1 MALEMNQPVQL
12 VLQRRVVRSRVI
24 RTMKQEVYIDALRD
38 EEMELTPLI
47 GDKIAVRWAEDDVLY
62 QQIGR
67 VSEVLDP
74 IPIIVVHLEGPPRV
88 VEFRQATRVRV
99 GLPLEYGLLR
109 PDSEMLVTTTMDIS
123 STGLRF
129 PAAVKLWM
137 GLELRLRVRV
147 EQRILEVT
155 GKVVR
160 VAPKARELRGR
171 QSWETAVQFTKI
183 APGDRKLL
191 EQYVRR
197 QQSRLQIG
205 RS

>member
-24 RTMKQEVYIDALRD
+24 RTMKHEVYIDALRD

-74 IPIIVVHLEGPPRV
+74 IPIIVVRLEGPPRV

-183 APGDRKLL
+183 TPGDRKLL
-191 EQYVRR
+191 EQFVRR

>member
-1 MALEMNQPVQL
+1 VALEMNQPVQL
-12 VLQRRVVRSRVI
+12 VLPRRVVRSRVI
-24 RTMKQEVYIDALRD
+24 RTMKHEVYIDALRD

-47 GDKIAVRWAEDDVLY
+47 GDKVAVRWAEDDVLY
-62 QQIGR
+62 QQTGR
-67 VSEVLDP
+67 VSEILDP
-74 IPIIVVHLEGPPRV
+74 IPIIVIRMEGPPRV

-197 QQSRLQIG
+197 QQSRLQLG
-205 RS
+205 HS

>member
-1 MALEMNQPVQL
+1 MNQPVQL

-74 IPIIVVHLEGPPRV
+74 IPIIVVRLEGPPRV

>member
-74 IPIIVVHLEGPPRV
+74 IPIIVVRLEGPPRV